1 MIKGSIH
8 QEDRTFMNMY
18 ALNSRI
24 PKYMIVL
31 KGDRDNSIITVSLQT
46 QILAITYLPIN
57 QLNF

>member
-57 QLNF
+57 

>member
-1 MIKGSIH
+1 MIMIKGSIH

-31 KGDRDNSIITVSLQT
+31 KGETDTSIITVSLQ
-46 QILAITYLPIN
+46 
-57 QLNF
+57 